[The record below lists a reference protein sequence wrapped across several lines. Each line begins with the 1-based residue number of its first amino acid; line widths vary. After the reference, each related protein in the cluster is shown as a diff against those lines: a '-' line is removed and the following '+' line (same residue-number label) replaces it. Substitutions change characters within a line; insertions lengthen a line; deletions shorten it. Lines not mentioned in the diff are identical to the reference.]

1 MGKIA
6 MFDHQLST
14 IFEKW
19 IFMQF
24 FKGKDNLSNFLA
36 HLRKVARQL
45 TKKNVWEK

>member
-1 MGKIA
+1 

-19 IFMQF
+19 IFMQSF
-24 FKGKDNLSNFLA
+24 LKGKDNLSNFLA
-36 HLRKVARQL
+36 HLRKFARQL